1 MKKKL
6 LSTLTILVTPI
17 ATANH
22 GGSTSLT
29 DIAGIINAL
38 GLRSEDMVHNLGLA
52 ATFGL
57 IWLSVYMIMKKVVVK
72 LEIEELFNL
81 QSSGV
86 QDDDKKN
93 LLAVLALLTVLSI
106 LGTGHAMGFVWDIQM
121 MLVGALFFGVI
132 ALLIAVVG
140 GGAASAAWTA
150 GKTGKALETGI
161 QEAREAGERLRN
173 IGDGNVQNQPGQTE
187 AEIESIVQEI
197 DDSDDHIEGAMGNAA
212 QDLSDEIDHINDAIN
227 GVQNASR
234 DYENV
239 NNRIKYLT
247 AGINHIRGKL
257 TTLKSN
263 TPASTPNLNTPHLDK
278 QMIIQGI
285 GNLQNDNVSSMDL
298 PSRYKNFG
306 LADAV
311 QELDTIIDAVERI
324 EKKEE
329 HVTSN
334 LDDELNTLIKEAE
347 QVTKSLKGV
356 NLLMQDV
363 DQVENYEERIEDY
376 AQELDDEGLFNRA
389 RRMEE
394 HEQALENRLQTLK
407 SRKDNIKDQ
416 LRDLKSVLKDE
427 LQISNSEKTEIES
440 RIGDIQST
448 SGSGDIHTYLAEIR
462 TIINNDL
469 ENNANGCNNSNF
481 PDPDVD
487 NLIRPDGPIE
497 TKLEQ
502 LRNDLRALH
511 NSNNHEIDNDQDL
524 IAAIDESI
532 QGLDNWE
539 DSF

>member
-6 LSTLTILVTPI
+6 LSTLTLLATPL
-17 ATANH
+17 AAANH

-29 DIAGIINAL
+29 DITGIISAL
-38 GLRSEDMVHNLGLA
+38 GLTQGDMVHNLGLA

-57 IWLSVYMIMKKVVVK
+57 IWLSVYMIMKKIVVK

-150 GKTGKALETGI
+150 GKTGKALNYGI
-161 QEAREAGERLRN
+161 EEAREAGQRLRN
-173 IGDGNVQNQPGQTE
+173 VGDGNVQDQPEQTE
-187 AEIESIVQEI
+187 AEIESIVEEI
-197 DDSDDHIEGAMGNAA
+197 DDSDDHIEGAMNNAA
-212 QDLSDEIDHINDAIN
+212 KDLSSEIDHINDAIN
-227 GVQNASR
+227 GVKNASR

-247 AGINHIRGKL
+247 AGVNHMRGKL
-257 TTLKSN
+257 TKLKNNSSSGSN
-263 TPASTPNLNTPHLDK
+263 PNLDNLHPDMILGGGGLLENTDL
-278 QMIIQGI
+278 GT
-285 GNLQNDNVSSMDL
+285 MDL
-298 PSRYKNFG
+298 PSRYQEFG
-306 LADAV
+306 LIDAKE
-311 QELDTIIDAVERI
+311 ELETIIDAVERI
-324 EKKEE
+324 ETKEE

-334 LDDELNTLIKEAE
+334 LDDELNKLIAEAE
-347 QVTKSLKGV
+347 TVTKSLKGI

-363 DQVENYEERIEDY
+363 DQVEDYEQRIEDY
-376 AQELDDEGLFNRA
+376 AQELDNEGLFNRA

-394 HEQALENRLQTLK
+394 HEEALENSLEQLKNRKGTIKRQLQ
-407 SRKDNIKDQ
+407 
-416 LRDLKSVLKDE
+416 DLKSVLKDE

-440 RIGDIQST
+440 RIGDIQNHSN
-448 SGSGDIHTYLAEIR
+448 SGDIHAYLSDIR
-462 TIINNDL
+462 DIIDDL
-469 ENNANGCNNSNF
+469 NTDTGCNNPEF
-481 PDPDVD
+481 PDSDVNELVNTHIPNELAD
-487 NLIRPDGPIE
+487 
-497 TKLEQ
+497 
-502 LRNDLRALH
+502 LRDDLRALH
-511 NSNNHEIDNDQDL
+511 NANNHEIDDDQDL
-524 IAAIDESI
+524 IAAIDDAI
-532 QGLDNWE
+532 QGLENWK